1 MKPKEIYEHL
11 QGRFGD
17 KLVEFREVLGD
28 SFAIVRPDALVEVA
42 RALRDDP
49 ALGMEML
56 SDQCG
61 SDLATDKPL
70 ESVYHLTSI
79 KLGHTFT
86 MKVLLPRDNPR
97 CPSLVPV
104 WDSANWFERESYDL
118 YGIVYE
124 GHPDLRR
131 ILLPDDWQGWPMR
144 KDYEM
149 PEWHN
154 EVPLI
159 HKKDI
164 HGDYPGLHP

>member
-1 MKPKEIYEHL
+1 MTPKAIHDRL
-11 QGRFGD
+11 
-17 KLVEFREVLGD
+17 KSALGD
-28 SFAIVRPDALVEVA
+28 RLLEFSEVRGDPFAVAAPEALTEAA
-42 RALRDDP
+42 RMLRDEPELAMD
-49 ALGMEML
+49 ML

-61 SDLATDKPL
+61 SDLDPEKPL
-70 ESVYHLTSI
+70 ESVYHFTSL
-79 KLGHTFT
+79 KHGHTFT
-86 MKVLLPRDNPR
+86 LKVRLPRDHPR
-97 CPSLVPV
+97 CPSLVPLYG
-104 WDSANWFERESYDL
+104 SANLFERETYDL

-159 HKKDI
+159 HKMDI
-164 HGDYPGLHP
+164 QGDYPGLHP